1 MTWRSHFPDLTHF
14 SSPGESRPLGLV
26 SLRTTGLGEMTLV
39 SGEKARVL
47 PLAAEGLES
56 AAFQLS
62 EPPFPSLEKQSRFPF
77 TVLLCCTLF

>member
-1 MTWRSHFPDLTHF
+1 MTWWRSHFPDLTHF

-26 SLRTTGLGEMTLV
+26 SLRTTGFGEMTLV

-56 AAFQLS
+56 ALQLS
-62 EPPFPSLEKQSRFPF
+62 EPPFPNLGKQSRFPF
-77 TVLLCCTLF
+77 AVLCCTLF